1 MNAGYHA
8 VGFRDDGRV
17 SPPILPADA
26 LFGGL
31 AFHRLSYMRPRA
43 AWWTPLLVAVVG
55 SALYFGGLL
64 VVVAVTLALAPQSST
79 VAQALTVMGTGALFD
94 PDNPIVLALSL
105 ATIALMLPAYALASR
120 IVQGPKLGYVSSAA
134 GRLRWGWLLL
144 CVGLALGLNLVVT
157 ALSALLSAASAAPE
171 PPAAPNATTL
181 LAGLAVVFLLVPVQ
195 AAAEEYV
202 FRGFLMQSIGRW
214 LRHPA
219 FAILLPIPLFVLGHG
234 YDPVGQTSVAIFAL
248 VAGWLSWRTG
258 GLEAAIA
265 LHVINNLGAF
275 ALGVLGLADPNE
287 TEVSVES
294 LLVSV
299 VFMLAYAAVIEWV
312 FRRRG
317 LGRTVVVMLP
327 PPTLVAPLAQTDLDD
342 ESHAPQA

>member
-1 MNAGYHA
+1 MRDIALF
-8 VGFRDDGRV
+8 GFGHDVKVR
-17 SPPILPADA
+17 PPILPADA
-26 LFGGL
+26 LTGGL
-31 AFHRLSYMRPRA
+31 AYHRLSYMRPRA

-55 SALYFGGLL
+55 SALYVTEIVVFTLL
-64 VVVAVTLALAPQSST
+64 FVSIGALDPA

-94 PDNPIVLALSL
+94 PNNPIVLALGL

-120 IVQGPKLGYVSSAA
+120 IVQGPKLGYISSAA

-144 CVGLALGLNLVVT
+144 CVAVALGLNLVVT
-157 ALSALLSAASAAPE
+157 ALSALLPASSEAPE

-181 LAGLAVVFLLVPVQ
+181 LAGLAVVVLLVPVQ

-214 LRHPA
+214 LRHPG

-287 TEVSVES
+287 TEISVES

-327 PPTLVAPLAQTDLDD
+327 PPTLVAPLAPTDLDD
-342 ESHAPQA
+342 ESDAPQA